1 MDNKNYY
8 EYEESFS
15 SVAYAEEENRG
26 VPFGVVLDI
35 HPKRDYSILFD
46 EDSLSDEFGC
56 VWVSEALFET
66 WLPRTYGLDT
76 FDKSLKNPSNG
87 IPRFGVTIL
96 PPDTVL
102 ELIKIIIDGRSVYTE
117 EEEKQ
122 TDELLDMLGAVY
134 RNRGYAI
141 CFGEN

>member
-1 MDNKNYY
+1 MENNNYF
-8 EYEESFS
+8 EYEDPTSHLSCED
-15 SVAYAEEENRG
+15 EDEGG
-26 VPFGVVLDI
+26 VPFGVIMDI
-35 HPKRDYSILFD
+35 LPRRDYSLLFD
-46 EDSLSDEFGC
+46 EDALEAEFGC
-56 VWVSEALFET
+56 VRVSEALFET

-87 IPRFGVTIL
+87 IPRYGVTIL
-96 PPDTVL
+96 PPETVL

-134 RNRGYAI
+134 RNGGYAI